1 MFARVYSMSV
11 AGYSMRKT
19 CFNLGS
25 FLFQFAGAN
34 IDGEATL
41 EMLWK
46 DPVQIMHKVFQKKS
60 NLGKIAWEPQNLR
73 FVCFSMLYTVYV
85 CVYHV

>member
-46 DPVQIMHKVFQKKS
+46 DPVQIMHKVFQKKK